1 MIAPSVFAWAFACV
15 STVERVV
22 PAAAERRQSRPPTAR
37 GTLPLGHGKAPR
49 AAEQSRR
56 RSGPALQ
63 PWRASAAPPKAP
75 SRHRGRCAW
84 PVAVLTHYSLP
95 APLRWEVSVSLAV
108 LVYGSKRVVLATL
121 TLTLTLTLTRYGSK
135 RGVLALPFYLSSLL
149 LMLSALLA
157 ATVPADQWSSEPK
170 GKAKLS

>member
-1 MIAPSVFAWAFACV
+1 M
-15 STVERVV
+15 
-22 PAAAERRQSRPPTAR
+22 
-37 GTLPLGHGKAPR
+37 
-49 AAEQSRR
+49 
-56 RSGPALQ
+56 
-63 PWRASAAPPKAP
+63 
-75 SRHRGRCAW
+75 
-84 PVAVLTHYSLP
+84 
-95 APLRWEVSVSLAV
+95 SVSLAV

-121 TLTLTLTLTRYGSK
+121 TLTLTLTLNRYGSK